1 MKGHLMINKLFT
13 QMLKLDTKLRVWYN
27 TLTNQ
32 HVKAF
37 LGILYT
43 FAIIL
48 MFVGFVALLTG
59 LLVGFAFLFGSILL
73 VAGIPEDI
81 TSTIVIGTSGYM
93 LLHFI
98 VLERNNND

>member
-1 MKGHLMINKLFT
+1 MKGHSMISKLFT
-13 QMLKLDTKLRVWYN
+13 KMLKLDTNLRVWYN

-48 MFVGFVALLTG
+48 MFVGFVALLEG
-59 LLVGFAFLFGSILL
+59 LLFGSAVLFGSILL
-73 VAGIPEDI
+73 AAGIPEHVV
-81 TSTIVIGTSGYM
+81 STIVIGVSGYM
-93 LLHFI
+93 VLHFI
-98 VLERNNND
+98 ALERNNLD